1 MGGKKIVNNT
11 EIIAEIAQG
20 YEGKPVLAELL
31 VKGAITAGADAV
43 KIQLIYADEL
53 CVPGYPYYGLFK
65 SLEMPLVVWQG
76 LERSVRAAKKKLY
89 FDIYGDKS
97 LELAKKLKADG
108 VKISATDFYNTELL
122 NKAFKT
128 FPAIFISCSGVP
140 YEDLS
145 ALVNRF
151 AKKNNLTLMYGFQ
164 AEPTEIKDN
173 HLLRISSLRS
183 MFPGVKIGF
192 MDHSLGSGDEAFYLP
207 VMALTQNVSC
217 IEKHITLDY
226 DLQIEDYISALSV
239 ERFAEF
245 VSVIRKME
253 PAAGS
258 AEFELIDKEIAY
270 KKKAGKVVVAK
281 HDLKKGTILTNA
293 DLSLKRVSVT
303 PSDTYFSRKED
314 VTGKKLSKGILMNR
328 AVENFMIR

>member
-1 MGGKKIVNNT
+1 
-11 EIIAEIAQG
+11 
-20 YEGKPVLAELL
+20 
-31 VKGAITAGADAV
+31 
-43 KIQLIYADEL
+43 
-53 CVPGYPYYGLFK
+53 
-65 SLEMPLVVWQG
+65 
-76 LERSVRAAKKKLY
+76 
-89 FDIYGDKS
+89 
-97 LELAKKLKADG
+97 
-108 VKISATDFYNTELL
+108 
-122 NKAFKT
+122 
-128 FPAIFISCSGVP
+128 
-140 YEDLS
+140 
-145 ALVNRF
+145 
-151 AKKNNLTLMYGFQ
+151 MYGFQ

-281 HDLKKGTILTNA
+281 HVQARTMNVLLRLLKNMPSPISSA
-293 DLSLKRVSVT
+293 MKRM
-303 PSDTYFSRKED
+303 Y
-314 VTGKKLSKGILMNR
+314 
-328 AVENFMIR
+328 